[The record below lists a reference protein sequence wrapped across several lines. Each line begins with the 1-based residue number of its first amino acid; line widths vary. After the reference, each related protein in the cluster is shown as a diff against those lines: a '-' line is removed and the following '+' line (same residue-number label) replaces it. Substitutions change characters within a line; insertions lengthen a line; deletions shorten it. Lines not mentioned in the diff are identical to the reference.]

1 MYFIINTIYISE
13 KFLSTFFNI
22 NNISTTMY
30 SEALK
35 YVEENGVKKYG
46 ILLYSDVDTFLKL
59 AEDDL
64 INSVYIDNVKF
75 SVLQR

>member
-1 MYFIINTIYISE
+1 
-13 KFLSTFFNI
+13 
-22 NNISTTMY
+22 MY